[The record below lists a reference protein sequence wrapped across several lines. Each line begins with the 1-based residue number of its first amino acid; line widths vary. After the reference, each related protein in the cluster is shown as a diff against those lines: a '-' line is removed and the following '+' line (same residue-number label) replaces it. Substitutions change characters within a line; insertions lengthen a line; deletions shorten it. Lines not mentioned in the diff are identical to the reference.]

1 MSLFYYI
8 IGTGDNMKIL
18 IVEDD
23 KYINELLSIIVEQN
37 GFETV
42 EAFSGTEGKLLFELE
57 QPDLV
62 LLDLMLPGITG
73 EEFIREIR
81 MISDVPIIVITA
93 TEGKDSMIHILNAG
107 ADDYLK
113 KPFDRD
119 ELLARIGSVL
129 RRNRTAV
136 NVPEELFILEYE
148 NLSINLESRVVE
160 LCGEELELTKIEYE
174 IIKLLMENSKKVF
187 TKRNLIDSVWQDV
200 YTDENTLNVH
210 ISNLRNKLSK
220 LDPDTEYIKTVWGIG
235 YKLGV

>member
-1 MSLFYYI
+1 
-8 IGTGDNMKIL
+8 MKIL

-93 TEGKDSMIHILNAG
+93 TEGKESMIHILNAG

-220 LDPDTEYIKTVWGIG
+220 LDPNTEYIKTVWGIG

>member
-1 MSLFYYI
+1 
-8 IGTGDNMKIL
+8 MKIL

-42 EAFSGTEGKLLFELE
+42 GAFSGTEGKLLFELE

-93 TEGKDSMIHILNAG
+93 TEGKESMIHILNAG

-174 IIKLLMENSKKVF
+174 IIKLLMENSKKIF

>member
-93 TEGKDSMIHILNAG
+93 TEGKESMIHILNAG

-129 RRNRTAV
+129 RRRRTVVDA
-136 NVPEELFILEYE
+136 PEELFILEYE

>member
-93 TEGKDSMIHILNAG
+93 TEGKESMIHILNAG

-220 LDPDTEYIKTVWGIG
+220 LDPNTEYIKTVWGIG

>member
-42 EAFSGTEGKLLFELE
+42 GAFSGTEGKLLFELE

-93 TEGKDSMIHILNAG
+93 TEGKESMIHILNAG

>member
-93 TEGKDSMIHILNAG
+93 TEGKESMIHILNAG